1 MPGRLVLLLAITSDS
16 FWFGCVEGF
25 VQIKGIRILWMATLF
40 ALCDGL
46 ALWLGTSIAPTQHPT
61 LQLLLLP
68 ACIAFALLVRVG
80 GAIKRFQK
88 YSPTFL
94 YLGPVALC
102 IDNFL
107 AGRVLA
113 AEKGFTE
120 LVLAGATSGL
130 MFLLGEL
137 VGRRTRRFLRSSEL
151 PLMDWRR
158 TRVIPSATG
167 SHPRFVCTPN
177 L

>member
-1 MPGRLVLLLAITSDS
+1 MPGRIMLLLATASDS
-16 FWFGCVEGF
+16 FWFGCVDGF
-25 VQIKGIRILWMATLF
+25 VQIRGIRIFHMATLF

-61 LQLLLLP
+61 LQLVLLP
-68 ACIAFALLVRVG
+68 ACIVFALLLRPG

-88 YSPTFL
+88 YSASFF
-94 YLGPVALC
+94 YLVPVALC

-137 VGRRTRRFLRSSEL
+137 VGRRTRRFLRSPEL
-151 PLMDWRR
+151 PLMDSRR
-158 TRVIPSATG
+158 TRVIPPASG
-167 SHPRFVCTPN
+167 SRPRFVCNAN